1 MTPPLQSA
9 AVHEDKLARL
19 RRSMA
24 EQDIDLLI
32 TLKPEHSFYLSGF
45 NPIIYSHPVV
55 ALLPREGAPRLLVH
69 ALRDDHARASAWVE
83 DIRLY
88 GAWSTKVTMG
98 PDWLKALAAIVGELG
113 LSGARI
119 GLEDSFITVQRQR
132 QLVEALPEAR
142 WVDSSR
148 LFLEARMIKSAAE
161 IADARIAA
169 EIANV
174 GMDAAVEALR
184 AGGDEREISLAS
196 QAAMGR
202 HWADSHPN
210 IEVADFGSLE
220 GGVFNGLWTWVLSG
234 ERMFMNADVPTS
246 RRPQPGELTSILI
259 WTNANGTHAEIERTV
274 ATGVLPD
281 THRRAM
287 DAVLSLREDLKPLL
301 RPGEAVADL
310 FHATRAGLEA
320 RGYARNIPGRIG
332 HGIGLGAHESLSLD
346 GASPYRLEP
355 GMLITFEPNL
365 RVPPVCGTQISDT
378 ILITQDGHEFL
389 THGHDGFVQ
398 A

>member
-1 MTPPLQSA
+1 MPVSRPD
-9 AVHEDKLARL
+9 HDKLDRL
-19 RRSMA
+19 RRLMA
-24 EQDIDLLI
+24 AEDIDLLV

-69 ALRDDHARASAWVE
+69 ALRDDHARASASAWVE

-88 GAWSTKVTMG
+88 GVWSTKTTMG
-98 PDWLKALAAIVGELG
+98 PDWLKALSAIVEELG
-113 LSGARI
+113 LSRARI
-119 GLEDSFITVQRQR
+119 GLEDSFTTVQRQR
-132 QLVEALPEAR
+132 QIAEALPEAR
-142 WVDSSR
+142 WADSSR
-148 LFLEARMIKSAAE
+148 LFMEARMIKTPAE

-169 EIANV
+169 AIANH

-184 AGGDEREISLAS
+184 EGGSERDSSLAS

-202 HWADSHPN
+202 LWAERYPDV
-210 IEVADFGSLE
+210 EVADFGSLE

-234 ERMFMNADVPTS
+234 DRMFMNADVPTA
-246 RRPQPGELTSILI
+246 RKPLPGELTSILI

-274 ATGVLPD
+274 ATGEVPD

-287 DAVLSLREDLKPLL
+287 EAVLSLRQDLLGLLKPGT
-301 RPGEAVADL
+301 PIPEL
-310 FHATRAGLEA
+310 FHATKAGLEA
-320 RGYARNIPGRIG
+320 RGYAKNIPGRIG

-346 GASPYRLEP
+346 AASPYRLEP

-378 ILITQDGHEFL
+378 ILITEDGHEFL
-389 THGHDGFVQ
+389 TDGHHGFVQ
-398 A
+398 L